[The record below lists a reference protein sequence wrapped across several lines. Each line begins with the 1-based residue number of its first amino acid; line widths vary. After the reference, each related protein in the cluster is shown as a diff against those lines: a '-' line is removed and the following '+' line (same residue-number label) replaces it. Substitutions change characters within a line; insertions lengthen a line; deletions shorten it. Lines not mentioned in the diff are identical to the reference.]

1 MNSPFYAQVRQL
13 SVLLVALLTHKIK
26 LGCESAN
33 QLEATLVCFWHTP
46 LEPIIKEQ
54 MSAALMTL

>member
-1 MNSPFYAQVRQL
+1 
-13 SVLLVALLTHKIK
+13 VLLVALLTHKIK